1 MKTTHSLLFTFLVVI
16 ISSCQNPSDRAVKGN
31 GKRDYGDT
39 LNKDSVQAPKRL
51 DAQDTVGGH

>member
-1 MKTTHSLLFTFLVVI
+1 MKTVQSLLFTLLVVI

-31 GKRDYGDT
+31 SKRDYGDT

-51 DAQDTVGGH
+51 EAEDTVGGH